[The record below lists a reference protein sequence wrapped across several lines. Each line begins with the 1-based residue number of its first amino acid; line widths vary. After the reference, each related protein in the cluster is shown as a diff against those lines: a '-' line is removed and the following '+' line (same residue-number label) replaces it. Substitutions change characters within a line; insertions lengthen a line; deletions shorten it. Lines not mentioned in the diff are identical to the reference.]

1 MTKRNQTVDRRSPF
15 ILGLGA
21 FARIGAVEGVRL
33 DSCGKKMF
41 ADFERRGLTAAERR
55 RAIHEKHAKKA

>member
-1 MTKRNQTVDRRSPF
+1 MTKRDHPVGRRRSLT
-15 ILGLGA
+15 LGLVG
-21 FARIGAVEGVRL
+21 FSRISAVEGVRL
-33 DSCGKKMF
+33 DSDSKRMF